1 MIDPAAPTDA
11 TIGID
16 PAARVHPSADL
27 EDGVS
32 VGSGTAIWQRA
43 QVRTGARI
51 GADCIVGRDAF
62 IDSGVVVGDRSK
74 IQNGAL
80 IYNGVTLA
88 DGVFIG
94 PGAILTNDR
103 YPRAITADGDL
114 ARGADWDLSPIRIE
128 HGASI
133 GAGAVVV
140 AGCDVGAFATVGAG
154 AVVTKPVPGHALVAG
169 NPARR
174 IGWVC
179 ACGARLMDGNGDP
192 APAEIE
198 RYASNPQLSCERC
211 GRRYRYEA
219 DEDTLREVAR

>member
-1 MIDPAAPTDA
+1 VIDPAA
-11 TIGID
+11 GID

-27 EDGVS
+27 EDDVS
-32 VGSGTAIWQRA
+32 VGPRTAIWQRA
-43 QVRTGARI
+43 QIRAGARI

-62 IDSGVVVGDRSK
+62 IDGGVTIGDRSK
-74 IQNGAL
+74 VQNAAL
-80 IYNGVTLA
+80 IYSGVTIA

-103 YPRAITADGDL
+103 YPRAITADGEL
-114 ARGADWDLSPIRIE
+114 ARADEWELSPITIA

-133 GAGAVVV
+133 GAGAIVV
-140 AGCDVGAFATVGAG
+140 AGCDVGTFATVGAG
-154 AVVTKPVPGHALVAG
+154 AVVTRSVPGFALVAG
-169 NPARR
+169 SPAKR

-179 ACGARLMDGNGDP
+179 ACGARLMDGRGDP

-198 RYASNPQLSCERC
+198 RYASDPELKCDRC
-211 GRRYRYEA
+211 GRRFRYEV